1 MPYFIGA
8 GTPEW
13 DELPHPE
20 TLSETQ
26 QSEIERF
33 NAPILSFTYV
43 EPWQAGTTVLRFPD
57 VPGAEPEIPPQ
68 PVYRPPPRRSFFA
81 RLFSRQPQTP
91 QPPPE
96 QFAENYR
103 KRQEAVCAH
112 SLWKISRMTAAC
124 RAAGVKRVFGR
135 YDGGNDESFTHF
147 QGVEMSDG
155 RVIEAD
161 ELGKMSPAVDY
172 QALVDDAVSAFM
184 GSYGAGEFFL
194 YGAVVIDFDTCTLTD
209 EKNED
214 VVFGKNA
221 AWRI

>member
-1 MPYFIGA
+1 
-8 GTPEW
+8 
-13 DELPHPE
+13 
-20 TLSETQ
+20 
-26 QSEIERF
+26 
-33 NAPILSFTYV
+33 
-43 EPWQAGTTVLRFPD
+43 
-57 VPGAEPEIPPQ
+57 
-68 PVYRPPPRRSFFA
+68 
-81 RLFSRQPQTP
+81 
-91 QPPPE
+91 
-96 QFAENYR
+96 
-103 KRQEAVCAH
+103 
-112 SLWKISRMTAAC
+112 MTAAC

-184 GSYGAGEFFL
+184 GSYGAGEFFW